1 MIYTFW
7 EGPMPGYIKLC
18 LDTWRQEFTLLNYN
32 NMNNYTNLDIKA
44 LQNYTLAQISDVVR
58 VHILR
63 DNGGYWVDA
72 DTIMLT
78 DYLPEENMIGMSA
91 DRTAH
96 CGYLHFDKNSIMLK
110 EWAEKQDA
118 IISLGRTGK
127 WDLFANSLS
136 EPLVKKYDEVI
147 IKDRQ
152 LYFPESYMSIE
163 DNPYFQYR
171 DFYFDSH
178 YQLSDIKLTELL
190 MLHNS
195 WTPPWYKEL
204 SEIEV
209 LSKTRTMSNIL
220 KEVL

>member
-1 MIYTFW
+1 MS
-7 EGPMPGYIKLC
+7 GYIKLC
-18 LDTWRQEFTLLNYN
+18 LDTWRQEFTLLNYDN
-32 NMNNYTNLDIKA
+32 LNNYTNLDIKA
-44 LQNYTLAQISDVVR
+44 LQNYTIAQISDIVR

-78 DYLPEENMIGMSA
+78 DYLPEENMIGMPS

-96 CGYLHFDKNSIMLK
+96 CGYLHFDKNATMLK
-110 EWAEKQDA
+110 EWAEKQDM
-118 IISLGRTGK
+118 IISSGSTGE

-136 EPLVKKYDEVI
+136 DPLVKKYDEVT

-163 DNPYFQYR
+163 NNPYCQYR
-171 DFYFDSH
+171 DFYFDNH
-178 YQLSDIKLTELL
+178 YQVSDIKPTELL

-195 WTPPWYKEL
+195 WTPSWYKDL

-209 LSKTRTMSNIL
+209 LTKTRTMSNIL